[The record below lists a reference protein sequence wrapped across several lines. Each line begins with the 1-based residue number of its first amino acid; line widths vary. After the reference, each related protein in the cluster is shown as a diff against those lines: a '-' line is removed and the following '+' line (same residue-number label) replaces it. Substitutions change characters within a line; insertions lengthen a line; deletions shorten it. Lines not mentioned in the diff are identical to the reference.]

1 MVASPSSDS
10 RRIQKSIGFLK
21 IRLLSSGKMSRR
33 QRQIRSF
40 FPRENTGQFG
50 VFQRDGL
57 RFSLKSLGV
66 FSQIRFGKHVLLC
79 KIDNNYPS
87 VLYDLS
93 LLDFNSK
100 SQL

>member
-10 RRIQKSIGFLK
+10 CRIQKSIGFLK
-21 IRLLSSGKMSRR
+21 IRLLSSEKMSRR

-40 FPRENTGQFG
+40 FPRENTGQVG

-66 FSQIRFGKHVLLC
+66 FSQIRYGKHVLPC
-79 KIDNNYPS
+79 KTDNNYPS
-87 VLYDLS
+87 FV
-93 LLDFNSK
+93 
-100 SQL
+100 